1 MTTNGKL
8 VDIKRFAVHD
18 GPGIRTTV
26 FLKGCPLRCC
36 WCHNPESRETKPELA
51 FLAHKCV
58 QCGDCAVVCPHDA
71 HVFDENG
78 HRIDRAKCI
87 ACGRCAKECLHD
99 ALIWYGMEQSVEDV
113 AAAVLEDKAFYE
125 HSGGGAT
132 VSGGEPLL
140 QADFCAE
147 LFSLLKKEGIH
158 CAVDT
163 CGMVPWERF
172 ETVLPVTDM
181 FLYDLKQMDSAKHRD
196 GTGCGNERILENLV
210 KLSKTGKPIEIRM
223 PLIPCYNMEEN
234 DIRRAGEFLAG
245 LKNIMAVRLLAYH
258 AMARSKFTAIGVEDT
273 MPHVEPPT
281 ADDLEAV
288 AEILRGYGLNAIN
301 SKK

>member
-1 MTTNGKL
+1 MKGRL

-26 FLKGCPLRCC
+26 FLKGCPLRCR

-58 QCGDCAVVCPHDA
+58 QCGDCGKVCPNGA
-71 HVFDENG
+71 HVFNENG
-78 HRIDRAKCI
+78 HRLDRGKCVV
-87 ACGRCAKECLHD
+87 CGRCVEECLHD
-99 ALIWYGMEQSVEDV
+99 ALIRYGEEKAAADV

-140 QADFCAE
+140 QSDFSVE
-147 LFSLLKKEGIH
+147 LFTILKGEGIH

-163 CGMVPWERF
+163 CGQVPWESF
-172 ETVLPVTDM
+172 EKILPVTDM
-181 FLYDLKQMDSAKHRD
+181 FLYDLKQMDSVKHRE
-196 GTGCGNERILENLV
+196 GTGSGNERILENLE
-210 KLSKTGKPIEIRM
+210 KLSAVGVPIEIRM
-223 PLIPCYNMEEN
+223 PLIPEYNMEEK
-234 DIRRAGEFLAG
+234 DIRRAGEFLSR
-245 LKNIMAVRLLAYH
+245 LRNIVGVRLLAYH

-273 MPHVEPPT
+273 MPHVESPT
-281 ADDLEAV
+281 AADLESA